1 MSVND
6 PGVKL
11 SKSVDVDG
19 RSVRLER
26 RYGVIADNL
35 LDAAARRYA
44 VLLRLGE
51 TVEGAPPIS
60 SYTLARDVTR
70 VR

>member
-11 SKSVDVDG
+11 SESIEVDG

-51 TVEGAPPIS
+51 TSEEAPPVA